1 MGILLY
7 LVTSAVLFTVVA
19 MFVGISSALW
29 GFGILHWVCTIWV
42 VYYTGSAIEKQ
53 DVEDPLSPET
63 NPVPNFSSST

>member
-7 LVTSAVLFTVVA
+7 LVTSSVLFTLVA

-53 DVEDPLSPET
+53 DVGDQSAPET
-63 NPVPNFSSST
+63 SPMPNFSSST